1 MEIQKPKNLK
11 RGFTLLELLVVVL
24 IIGILAA
31 IALPQYHKA
40 VGRAELAQVI
50 SATKAITNAQERFYL
65 TNGSYTTNLQD
76 LDINLPNNTVK
87 CDLLRNYCSCYNNN
101 YLITHFYSQVSTS
114 HNITECY
121 GKTKLLATAC
131 ESWLRKTA
139 MPSTIYACYGVLN
152 VPTCWAVFGATMP
165 M

>member
-1 MEIQKPKNLK
+1 MNKIKLSNK
-11 RGFTLLELLVVVL
+11 GFTLLELLVVVL

-31 IALPQYHKA
+31 VALPQYRKA

-65 TNGSYTTNLQD
+65 ANGSYTTNLQD
-76 LDINLPNNTVK
+76 LDINLPNDTVI
-87 CDLLRNYCSCYNNN
+87 CHLLQSYCSCHNNN
-101 YLITHFYSQVSTS
+101 YLITHYYSQVSNS
-114 HNITECY
+114 HKTECS

-131 ESWLRKTA
+131 ESWLAGTA
-139 MPSTIYACYGVLN
+139 IPSTAYACYGVLN
-152 VPTCWAVFGATMP
+152 VPTCWAVFGTTMP